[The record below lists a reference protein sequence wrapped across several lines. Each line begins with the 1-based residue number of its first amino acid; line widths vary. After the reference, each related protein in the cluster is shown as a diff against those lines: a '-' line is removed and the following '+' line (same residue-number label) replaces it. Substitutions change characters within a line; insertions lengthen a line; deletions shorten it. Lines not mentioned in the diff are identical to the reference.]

1 MLVYTITLKSD
12 AGKELLTRY
21 QQDDNWPEQG
31 WNIISDEYIANNWV
45 ECEEEDA
52 KPDPSGRRKKLL
64 RLRKRNVRYHPSYSD
79 DGLPPIPDP
88 LNEHDDLRHHPQA
101 RGCVACRVAR
111 VDCTLRTNDKSTWP
125 CQYCL
130 EQCEAPE
137 PFVCEPII
145 QPDRKLPCG
154 NCSQEGR
161 ECSYNDRDSDH
172 KQDCQQCQ
180 EANLT
185 CKACPDMESRP
196 RRIAY
201 TPPCGV
207 EYIPYRR
214 YVTCTACRQVK
225 KSCSLKRKSDRPP
238 CRACNK
244 AGIPCTFEKTRKNAA
259 HNRAMKNR
267 RRHTV
272 KHINPVSTMKHSPS
286 ATKDYEPPDD
296 NAPAAYHV
304 PLPPSAD
311 NMDMTDAHG
320 HKGVFREILTA
331 LPHPITFDTRPPAS
345 ADRPPPLCRF
355 CADASFGLFGL
366 SWKKASVIAWH
377 DGRGYTEVMAGHRE
391 NGAQPAAMC
400 RACVVRRVDVIGCEE
415 HEVESLFAA
424 LPSQAEKDVRYAAAV
439 KRMLEK
445 KPAPEDCW
453 CSVCTQLAV
462 WRCCAEVPPDEEEE
476 EQDGEGESGLT
487 GLRPRE
493 GCGLH
498 FCEECKTDWE
508 MLGRDFQELLEQK
521 LATER
526 GVMQCRAD
534 TALLL
539 EEGLL
544 MKNVSAAM
552 ALEAPGA

>member
-1 MLVYTITLKSD
+1 MAPEKPTLKKNPRDSGI
-12 AGKELLTRY
+12 AGMDSQPSRNNGE
-21 QQDDNWPEQG
+21 G
-31 WNIISDEYIANNWV
+31 FCSSAII
-45 ECEEEDA
+45 
-52 KPDPSGRRKKLL
+52 
-64 RLRKRNVRYHPSYSD
+64 
-79 DGLPPIPDP
+79 
-88 LNEHDDLRHHPQA
+88 
-101 RGCVACRVAR
+101 
-111 VDCTLRTNDKSTWP
+111 RTNAVNITSFRSGANTA
-125 CQYCL
+125 L
-130 EQCEAPE
+130 E
-137 PFVCEPII
+137 
-145 QPDRKLPCG
+145 
-154 NCSQEGR
+154 
-161 ECSYNDRDSDH
+161 
-172 KQDCQQCQ
+172 
-180 EANLT
+180 
-185 CKACPDMESRP
+185 
-196 RRIAY
+196 
-201 TPPCGV
+201 
-207 EYIPYRR
+207 
-214 YVTCTACRQVK
+214 
-225 KSCSLKRKSDRPP
+225 
-238 CRACNK
+238 
-244 AGIPCTFEKTRKNAA
+244 TRKNAA